1 MTVAPVAGDAL
12 YDPFDA
18 DIHLE
23 PYAAYR
29 TLRSDFPLY
38 RNDRRGFW
46 ALSRYDDVVRAARDQ
61 SRFTASRSEFREE
74 DGVYGIRDPDW
85 IAGDTPRH
93 AVLHKLLA
101 PHLGRGA
108 ASRLEPV
115 VRGIVERFV
124 SRAVSARSVDFVDEV
139 ARPLPIDVI
148 CELWGVPEGERG
160 VLAELSDGIW
170 RREPGVMLL
179 PADVGDAYRGFRAAV
194 ERIIA
199 SRRDH
204 DGILGALVRAQRD
217 GLLTATEVVD
227 ISLLVP
233 ATGFKTTAA
242 LLAASV
248 MQLAEHPDQQRL
260 LAADLGRAEG
270 AVEEVLR
277 FDPPVHWLPRVTTT
291 EVTLEHGTIPDG
303 DRVLLL
309 LGSANRDPARFRD
322 PDRFDITRTGR
333 RHVAFGFG
341 VHYCIGAVLA
351 RLLTTAALEQ
361 LFSRV
366 DRVELTGPATRIYSS
381 LGEREFASLPVRFH
395 PR

>member
-1 MTVAPVAGDAL
+1 VAPVAGDAL

-18 DIHLE
+18 DVHLE

-38 RNDRRGFW
+38 RNDRRDFW
-46 ALSRYDDVVRAARDQ
+46 ALSRYGDVVRAARDQ
-61 SRFTASRSEFREE
+61 RRFSASRSAFLEE

-85 IAGDTPRH
+85 IAGDAPRH
-93 AVLHKLLA
+93 ALLHNLMA

-108 ASRLEPV
+108 AAQLEPV
-115 VRGIVERFV
+115 VRGIARRFV
-124 SRAVSARSVDFVDEV
+124 ERAVSQQSIDFVEEV
-139 ARPLPIDVI
+139 ARPLPVAVI
-148 CELWGVPEGERG
+148 CELWGVPEREREG
-160 VLAELSDGIW
+160 LAELSDRLW

-179 PADVGDAYRGFRAAV
+179 PAEVGDAYRQFRAAL
-194 ERIIA
+194 ERLVA
-199 SRRDH
+199 GRRDH
-204 DGILGALVRAQRD
+204 DGILGALVRARRD
-217 GLLTATEVVD
+217 GLISATEVID

-233 ATGFKTTAA
+233 ATGFKTAAA

-248 MQLAEHPDQQRL
+248 MQLAEHPEQQRL

-270 AVEEVLR
+270 VVEEVLR

-291 EVTLEHGTIPDG
+291 EVALEHGTIPEG

-309 LGSANRDPARFRD
+309 LGSANRDGARFRE
-322 PDRFDITRTGR
+322 PDRFDVTRPGR

-351 RLLTTAALEQ
+351 RLLTTTVLEL
-361 LFSRV
+361 LFSQV
-366 DRVELTGPATRIYSS
+366 DRVELTGPVERIYSS
-381 LGEREFASLPVRFH
+381 LGEREFARLPVRLH
-395 PR
+395 TR